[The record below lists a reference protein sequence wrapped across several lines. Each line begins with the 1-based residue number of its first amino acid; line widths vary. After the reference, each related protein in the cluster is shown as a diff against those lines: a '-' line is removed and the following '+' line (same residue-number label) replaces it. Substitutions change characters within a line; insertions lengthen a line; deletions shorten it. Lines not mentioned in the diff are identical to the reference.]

1 MKTKFPLLL
10 ILTFVFS
17 ALVSQAI
24 AGDTASHVKSVTAI
38 TQVFGDGQ
46 KVSAVAVEYDSNI
59 DTKRLKVSDFQV
71 AGRTVKKIYANTAAA
86 QTPEGTNAPYI
97 IVELETAMEPFQ
109 GHGPSG
115 GPKVDKGPGQEED
128 NPAGFGGPTLGEKSD
143 KPAQSPPVTI
153 KITQSGDIY
162 AANGEIFKADP
173 RVLTNTHVINPVVD
187 DFKQGIFRDPEYN
200 NEKLMYNLFIPKDY
214 DPAKTYPMVLFIHD
228 AGAVSNNPVETLTQG
243 LGAVVWATPAAQD
256 RHECFV
262 LAPQYDCVIVGDSS
276 KTTEQVD
283 MTVDL
288 IKALMKTYS
297 IDPSRI
303 YNTGQSMGG
312 MTSIA
317 MDIKYPDLFAASF
330 LVACQWDAAKVA
342 PMASMPLWIIV
353 SQGDTKASPGQDKI
367 TGALA
372 KLGAT
377 VCRATW
383 EAKDPA
389 AILEKE
395 VADMRRHG
403 CQINYTTFKNG
414 NHRYTWQYAYS
425 IPGVREWLFEQTK
438 GGGGWKLYA
447 KARASRDANTAFG
460 YYYQA
465 AQSGSVPAQYAVGK
479 AYERGDGVQK
489 DMPKAMLW
497 YKKAGAKGSNSA
509 LLDIGILYFR
519 GEQVAQDYKQAL
531 EYFKLAWKYGHMKAP
546 RYIGIIYEQGLG
558 VQPDYTEALK
568 FYKKASNAGDITA
581 AARIGWLY
589 ERGLGVVQS
598 YETAIKWYLKAAPTP
613 EEAAENIHPR
623 VLALSRLGYLYEKGL
638 GVGQDTAK
646 ALAWYKVAAEDGDTF
661 AESAVKRL
669 SQTNKN

>member
-17 ALVSQAI
+17 SLVSQAI

-38 TQVFGDGQ
+38 TQVFGDEQ
-46 KVSAVAVEYDSNI
+46 KVSAVAVGYDNAI
-59 DTKRLKVSDFQV
+59 DTRRLKNSDFQV
-71 AGRTVKKIYANTAAA
+71 EGRTVTRVYANTAAA
-86 QTPEGTNAPYI
+86 KTLHGTDGPYV
-97 IVELETAMEPFQ
+97 IVELETVMVPDQ
-109 GHGPSG
+109 GHGPATEPEG
-115 GPKVDKGPGQEED
+115 DKK
-128 NPAGFGGPTLGEKSD
+128 PAGFAGPTLGEKSD
-143 KPAQSPPVTI
+143 KPAKSDPVTI
-153 KITQSGDIY
+153 TLSQSGDIF
-162 AANGEIFKADP
+162 GTDGKIFQADS
-173 RVLTNTHVINPVVD
+173 RVLPNDHVINLVVD
-187 DFKQGIFRDPEYN
+187 DFKQGVFQDPKYN
-200 NEKLMYNLFIPKDY
+200 NEKLMYNLFVPKDY
-214 DPAKTYPMVLFIHD
+214 DPGKTYPLVLFMHD
-228 AGAVSNNPVETLTQG
+228 AGVVSNNPVETLTQG
-243 LGAVVWATPAAQD
+243 LGAVVWATPAAQAE
-256 RHECFV
+256 HECFV
-262 LAPQYDCVIVGDSS
+262 LAPQYDCVIADDTS
-276 KTTEQVD
+276 TTAPQMD

-288 IKALMKTYS
+288 IRSLMKAYS
-297 IDPSRI
+297 IDPGRI

-317 MDIKYPDLFAASF
+317 MDIKYPDLFAASL

-342 PMASMPLWIIV
+342 PMASIPLWIIV

-367 TGALA
+367 IDTL
-372 KLGAT
+372 KQLGAT

-383 EAKDPA
+383 EVKDSA
-389 AILEKE
+389 ATLEKE
-395 VADMRRHG
+395 VAAMRRHG

-414 NHRYTWQYAYS
+414 SHRYTWQYAYS
-425 IPGVREWLFEQTK
+425 IPGVRDWLFEQTK
-438 GGGGWKLYA
+438 GGGGWKLFA
-447 KARASRDANTAFG
+447 KAMASKDAKTAFG

-479 AYERGDGVQK
+479 AYERGEGVQK

-497 YKKAGAKGSNSA
+497 YKKAGAKGNNSA

-531 EYFKLAWKYGHMKAP
+531 DYFKLAWKYGHMKAP
-546 RYIGIIYEQGLG
+546 RYMGIIYEDGLG
-558 VQPDYTEALK
+558 VQTNYAEALK
-568 FYKKASNAGDITA
+568 FYKSASNAGDITA
-581 AARIGWLY
+581 AARIGSLY
-589 ERGLGVVQS
+589 ERGLGVAQS

-638 GVGQDTAK
+638 GVEQDTAK

-669 SQTNKN
+669 SQTDKN

>member
-1 MKTKFPLLL
+1 MKNKFPIL
-10 ILTFVFS
+10 LTFVF
-17 ALVSQAI
+17 AFFAMTSQAI
-24 AGDTASHVKSVTAI
+24 AGTAASHVKGVTAI
-38 TQVFGDGQ
+38 TQVLGDGQ
-46 KVSAVAVEYDSNI
+46 KVSAVAVEYDSAI
-59 DTKRLKVSDFQV
+59 DTRRLKVSDFQV
-71 AGRTVKKIYANTAAA
+71 PDRTVTKVYAATSVEKPFQGAD
-86 QTPEGTNAPYI
+86 GPYV
-97 IVELETAMEPFQ
+97 IVELETVMEPDQ
-109 GHGPSG
+109 GHGPSR
-115 GPKVDKGPGQEED
+115 GPQENKGPGEGD
-128 NPAGFGGPTLGEKSD
+128 AKPAGFAGPTLGEKSD
-143 KPAQSPPVTI
+143 KPAESTPVTI
-153 KITQSGDIY
+153 KITQSGDIFGV
-162 AANGEIFKADP
+162 NGTTFKADP

-187 DFKQGIFRDPEYN
+187 DFKQRVFQDPKYN
-200 NEKLMYNLFIPKDY
+200 NEKLMYNLFVPKDY
-214 DPAKTYPMVLFIHD
+214 DPAKTYPMVLFMHD

-243 LGAVVWATPAAQD
+243 LGAVGWATPAAQAK
-256 RHECFV
+256 HECFV
-262 LAPQYDCVIVGDSS
+262 LAPQYDCVIADDTS
-276 KTTEQVD
+276 TTTQQMD

-288 IKALMKTYS
+288 IKVLIKAYS

-312 MTSIA
+312 MTAIA

-330 LVACQWDAAKVA
+330 LVACQWDAAKVG
-342 PMASMPLWIIV
+342 PMASIPLWIIV

-367 TGALA
+367 TAALV
-372 KLGAT
+372 KLGTT
-377 VCRATW
+377 VCKATW
-383 EAKDPA
+383 EAKDSEA
-389 AILEKE
+389 ALKKE
-395 VADMRRHG
+395 VVDMRRHG

-425 IPGVREWLFEQTK
+425 IPGVRDWLFEQTK
-438 GGGGWKLYA
+438 GGGGWKLFA
-447 KARASRDANTAFG
+447 KARVSKDAKTAFG

-497 YKKAGAKGSNSA
+497 YKKAGAKGNNSA

-581 AARIGWLY
+581 PARIGWLY

-598 YETAIKWYLKAAPTP
+598 YEKAITWYLKAAPTP
-613 EEAAENIHPR
+613 KEAAKNIHPR

-638 GVGQDTAK
+638 GIEQNTAK

-661 AESAVKRL
+661 AKAAVKRL
-669 SQTNKN
+669 SQNNAT